1 MAKIA
6 KLEIAN
12 SLWRAADAIRGSID
26 SSEFGQFLLPLV
38 FYKYLSDQEL
48 TYVLEI
54 MERPTDTLRNAQK
67 SFEILCK
74 DEDTKKV
81 ILKKIQEKLGY
92 TIEPKFTFMA
102 HIQAIEEGD
111 FQTAELDMSL
121 QTIQNSNE
129 GFMGIFEGIDLLSK
143 KFGYTLQSNYKIFSE
158 VLQSLSSIGNMTEYT
173 QKELGDSFEE
183 LIDSIAS
190 DAGRKSGEFYT
201 PQSITKVLTQIALE
215 GKKTQPKLSVYDPT
229 MGSGSLLLSAQQYFH
244 DPNSIT
250 FYGQE
255 LNVSTYNL
263 ARMNMFFHGVPLEKQ
278 VLHTGD
284 TLGWDWPTEDQTEFD
299 AVLMN
304 PPYSV
309 KWSAEEEYLNDP
321 RFKDYGVL
329 APKSKADY
337 TFLLHGYHH
346 LNDSGTMTIIL
357 PHGVLFRGGSEGKI
371 RQTLLEMGAIDAI
384 IGLPSNLLYATP
396 IPTVIIVLKKNRS
409 NKDVLFIDASQHFEK
424 ERNLSKLT
432 EKHIEAILD
441 SYKSRKNKPKYAH
454 IATFEEIVE
463 KDYNLNIPR
472 YIDTFEEEEISL
484 ERLADSIK
492 DTRQELNIVE
502 EELTAILQNL
512 PVVNKELDEDL
523 ANFIK
528 RGMGSHNEF

>member
-528 RGMGSHNEF
+528 RGMGSHNAF

>member
-396 IPTVIIVLKKNRS
+396 NPTVIIVLKKNRS

>member
-1 MAKIA
+1 MAELTKR
-6 KLEIAN
+6 KIAN
-12 SLWRAADAIRGSID
+12 SVWRAADAIRGSID
-26 SSEFGQFLLPLV
+26 SSEFSQLLLPLV
-38 FYKYLSDQEL
+38 FYKYLSDKEL

-54 MERPTDTLRNAQK
+54 MEKPTDTLRNAQK

-92 TIEPKFTFMA
+92 TIEPEFTFMA
-102 HIQAIEEGD
+102 HIQAIEERS
-111 FQTAELDMSL
+111 FETIELDRSL

-129 GFMGIFEGIDLLSK
+129 GFVGIFEGLDLFSK
-143 KFGYTLQSNYKIFSE
+143 KFGYTIQAKNKIFSE

-173 QKELGDSFEE
+173 QKELGESFEE
-183 LIDSIAS
+183 LFGFIAS
-190 DAGRKSGEFYT
+190 DAGRKSEGFYT

-215 GKKTQPKLSVYDPT
+215 GKENQSELSVYDPT

>member
-1 MAKIA
+1 
-6 KLEIAN
+6 
-12 SLWRAADAIRGSID
+12 
-26 SSEFGQFLLPLV
+26 
-38 FYKYLSDQEL
+38 
-48 TYVLEI
+48 

>member
-441 SYKSRKNKPKYAH
+441 SYKSRKDKPKYAH
-454 IATFEEIVE
+454 LATFEEIVE

>member
-1 MAKIA
+1 
-6 KLEIAN
+6 
-12 SLWRAADAIRGSID
+12 
-26 SSEFGQFLLPLV
+26 
-38 FYKYLSDQEL
+38 
-48 TYVLEI
+48 
-54 MERPTDTLRNAQK
+54 
-67 SFEILCK
+67 
-74 DEDTKKV
+74 
-81 ILKKIQEKLGY
+81 
-92 TIEPKFTFMA
+92 MA

>member
-512 PVVNKELDEDL
+512 PVVNKELDEEL

-528 RGMGSHNEF
+528 RGMRSHNEF

>member
-229 MGSGSLLLSAQQYFH
+229 MGSGSLLLSAQQYFP
-244 DPNSIT
+244 DPSSIT

-255 LNVSTYNL
+255 LNFSTYNL

>member
-244 DPNSIT
+244 DPKSIT

-255 LNVSTYNL
+255 LNFSTYNL
-263 ARMNMFFHGVPLEKQ
+263 ARMNMFFHGVSFEKQ
-278 VLHTGD
+278 RLRQGD
-284 TLGWDWPTEDQTEFD
+284 TLERDWPIEEQTEFD

-309 KWSAEEEYLNDP
+309 KWSSEAGYLDDP
-321 RFKDYGVL
+321 RFKDYGAL

-337 TFLLHGYHH
+337 AFLLHGYHH
-346 LNDSGTMTIIL
+346 LNDKGTMTIIL
-357 PHGVLFRGGSEGKI
+357 PHGVLFRGGAEGKL
-371 RQTLLEMGAIDAI
+371 RQTLLEIGAIDTI
-384 IGLPSNLLYATP
+384 IGLPSNLLYSTS

-424 ERNLSKLT
+424 EKNLAMLT
-432 EKHIEAILD
+432 EKHIKAILD

-454 IATFEEIVE
+454 VATFEELVE
-463 KDYNLNIPR
+463 NDYNLNIPR
-472 YIDTFEEEEISL
+472 YVDTFEEEEVSL

-492 DTRQELNIVE
+492 GTRQELNIVE
-502 EELTAILQNL
+502 EGLTAILQNL
-512 PVVNKELDEDL
+512 PVVNTELNEEL